1 LIEKT
6 IKICMVYDA
15 HSPMPLEL
23 GIDARARETMK
34 IGMISVGIVIAR
46 GVQALTRDTK
56 KSDATA
62 MATKVTIDYSSE
74 G

>member
-1 LIEKT
+1 
-6 IKICMVYDA
+6 
-15 HSPMPLEL
+15 MPLEL

-34 IGMISVGIVIAR
+34 IGMMSVGIVIAR
-46 GVQALTRDTK
+46 GAEALTRETK

-62 MATKVTIDYSSE
+62 MATKVTSDYSSE

>member
-1 LIEKT
+1 
-6 IKICMVYDA
+6 
-15 HSPMPLEL
+15 MPLEL
-23 GIDARARETMK
+23 GIDARARETVT
-34 IGMISVGIVIAR
+34 IGMMSVGIVIAR
-46 GVQALTRDTK
+46 GAEALTRATK